1 MQQFIGTKIINAER
15 MNRQQYNDLRGW
27 TVPADENPE
36 DDGYLV
42 EYVDGGK
49 ANVQGYVG
57 YVSWS
62 PAAVFNNA
70 YRPTPN

>member
-1 MQQFIGTKIINAER
+1 MQQFIGTKIINAVA
-15 MNRQQYNDLRGW
+15 MTRQQHNDLRGW

-42 EYVDGGK
+42 EHVDGGQP
-49 ANVQGYVG
+49 NVQGYVG